1 MVYKNYIL
9 AIVVLAVVGYFGDSL
24 KKYLNGD
31 PKDEYD
37 MVKQYLLNDSPL
49 YGYNRPKLWIHSK
62 YEYNSRKW
70 KSFYSRSSYDLNQP
84 YIHLTIKSIINH
96 CGDDFNVC
104 LIDDETFSK
113 LIPGWDADLSKMC
126 EPIKGH
132 MREIGMAQLLYYYGG
147 MVVPNSFVC
156 CKNLIDLYQD
166 GLGDKSDQFFVTE
179 RVNKHEELVHTQRR
193 RYMPDVYLMG
203 ANKRNKM
210 VKEYVEFLKTLY
222 GCPDYR
228 LSVALPPM
236 SGPPLEKG
244 FSSYSSVFSMGENVV
259 DAKVNLLDAGV
270 GVGGNSGNVR
280 SGNSVSS
287 HVIRRGEEASGLPDL
302 DGPRGVER
310 VQAIYTWES
319 EFTGDVANWLLERVL
334 RQEIGLVGGEFI
346 GVKARDGSPIDL
358 DELLADGFLD
368 VDNGRLYGLFI
379 PAEDLLIRPKY
390 AWFAVLP
397 AYQVLNTHTIV
408 AKYLKLSIIDSADI
422 YQQSVKKNKQK
433 SVVAL

>member
-1 MVYKNYIL
+1 MAYKNYIL
-9 AIVVLAVVGYFGDSL
+9 AIIILAVVGYFGDSF
-24 KKYLNGD
+24 KKYLSGD

-104 LIDDETFSK
+104 LIDDATFSK

-126 EPIKGH
+126 EPIKSH

-156 CKNLIDLYQD
+156 CKNLVDLYQD
-166 GLGDKSDQFFVTE
+166 GLGEKGEQFFVSE
-179 RVNKHEELVHTQRR
+179 RPNKHEEFIHTQRR
-193 RYMPDVYLMG
+193 KYMPDVYFMG

-210 VKEYVEFLKTLY
+210 VKEYVDFLKTLY

-236 SGPPLEKG
+236 SRPPLEK
-244 FSSYSSVFSMGENVV
+244 SVDGVMGDANNV
-259 DAKVNLLDAGV
+259 DSGV
-270 GVGGNSGNVR
+270 GMTI
-280 SGNSVSS
+280 
-287 HVIRRGEEASGLPDL
+287 IRRGEEASGLPDL
-302 DGPRGVER
+302 DGPRGMER
-310 VQAIYTWES
+310 VQSIYTWES

-346 GVKARDGSPIDL
+346 GVKAKDGSTIDL

-368 VDNGRLYGLFI
+368 VDNSRLYGLFI

>member
-1 MVYKNYIL
+1 MAYKNYIL
-9 AIVVLAVVGYFGDSL
+9 AIVILAVVGYFGDSL

-104 LIDDETFSK
+104 LIDDATFSK

-126 EPIKGH
+126 EPMKSH

-156 CKNLIDLYQD
+156 CKNLVDLYQD
-166 GLGDKSDQFFVTE
+166 GLGDGGDQFFVSE
-179 RVNKHEELVHTQRR
+179 RPNKHEEFIHTQRR
-193 RYMPDVYLMG
+193 RYMPDVYFMG

-210 VKEYVEFLKTLY
+210 VKEYVDFLKTLY

-228 LSVALPPM
+228 LSVALPPL
-236 SGPPLEKG
+236 SLPPLEKRG
-244 FSSYSSVFSMGENVV
+244 GDE
-259 DAKVNLLDAGV
+259 DAVAG
-270 GVGGNSGNVR
+270 GVT
-280 SGNSVSS
+280 
-287 HVIRRGEEASGLPDL
+287 ILRRGEEASGLPDL
-302 DGPRGVER
+302 DGPRGMER

-433 SVVAL
+433 SVVSL

>member
-1 MVYKNYIL
+1 
-9 AIVVLAVVGYFGDSL
+9 
-24 KKYLNGD
+24 
-31 PKDEYD
+31 
-37 MVKQYLLNDSPL
+37 
-49 YGYNRPKLWIHSK
+49 
-62 YEYNSRKW
+62 
-70 KSFYSRSSYDLNQP
+70 
-84 YIHLTIKSIINH
+84 
-96 CGDDFNVC
+96 
-104 LIDDETFSK
+104 
-113 LIPGWDADLSKMC
+113 
-126 EPIKGH
+126 
-132 MREIGMAQLLYYYGG
+132 
-147 MVVPNSFVC
+147 
-156 CKNLIDLYQD
+156 
-166 GLGDKSDQFFVTE
+166 
-179 RVNKHEELVHTQRR
+179 
-193 RYMPDVYLMG
+193 MG
-203 ANKRNKM
+203 ANKRNGV
-210 VKEYVEFLKTLY
+210 VKEYVDFLKTLY

-236 SGPPLEKG
+236 SLPPLEK
-244 FSSYSSVFSMGENVV
+244 
-259 DAKVNLLDAGV
+259 
-270 GVGGNSGNVR
+270 R
-280 SGNSVSS
+280 SGEEDAVAGG
-287 HVIRRGEEASGLPDL
+287 VTILRRGEEASGLPDL
-302 DGPRGVER
+302 DGPRGMER

-368 VDNGRLYGLFI
+368 VDNSRLYGLFI

>member
-1 MVYKNYIL
+1 MAYKNYIL

-24 KKYLNGD
+24 KKYLSGD

-84 YIHLTIKSIINH
+84 YIHLTIKSMINH

-104 LIDDETFSK
+104 LIDDATFSK

-126 EPIKGH
+126 EPMKSH

-156 CKNLIDLYQD
+156 CRNLIDLYQD
-166 GLGDKSDQFFVTE
+166 GLGDKGEQFFVSE
-179 RVNKHEELVHTQRR
+179 RPNKHEEFIHTQRR
-193 RYMPDVYLMG
+193 RYMPDVYFMG
-203 ANKRNKM
+203 ANKRNGV
-210 VKEYVEFLKTLY
+210 VKEYVDFLKTLY

-236 SGPPLEKG
+236 SLPPLEK
-244 FSSYSSVFSMGENVV
+244 
-259 DAKVNLLDAGV
+259 
-270 GVGGNSGNVR
+270 R
-280 SGNSVSS
+280 SGEEDAVAGG
-287 HVIRRGEEASGLPDL
+287 VTILRRGEEASGLPDL
-302 DGPRGVER
+302 DGPRGMER

-368 VDNGRLYGLFI
+368 VDNSRLYGLFI

>member
-1 MVYKNYIL
+1 MAYKNYIL
-9 AIVVLAVVGYFGDSL
+9 AIVILAVVGYFGDSL
-24 KKYLNGD
+24 KKYLSGD
-31 PKDEYD
+31 SKDEYH
-37 MVKQYLLNDSPL
+37 MIKQYLLNDSPL

-84 YIHLTIKSIINH
+84 YLHLTIKSIINH

-126 EPIKGH
+126 DPIKSH
-132 MREIGMAQLLYYYGG
+132 IREIGMGQLLYYYGG

-166 GLGDKSDQFFVTE
+166 GLGDKDDQFFVCE
-179 RVNKHEELVHTQRR
+179 RPNKHEDLIHTQRR

-203 ANKRNKM
+203 SNKRNDK
-210 VKEYVEFLKTLY
+210 VKEYVDFLKALY

-228 LSVALPPM
+228 LSVALPSM
-236 SGPPLEKG
+236 SRPPLERG
-244 FSSYSSVFSMGENVV
+244 FSSSVFTGLGDNVI
-259 DAKVNLLDAGV
+259 DANVNLA
-270 GVGGNSGNVR
+270 GNSVV
-280 SGNSVSS
+280 GNSVSGNLYGNS
-287 HVIRRGEEASGLPDL
+287 VSGTVIRRGEEASGLPDL
-302 DGPRGVER
+302 DGPRGIET
-310 VQAIYTWES
+310 VQSIYTWDS
-319 EFTGDVANWLLERVL
+319 EFTGDVANWLLERVQ
-334 RQEIGLVGGEFI
+334 RQEIGLIGGEFV
-346 GVKARDGSPIDL
+346 GVKSKSGTPIDL

-368 VDNGRLYGLFI
+368 VDNNRLYGIFI

-422 YQQSVKKNKQK
+422 YQHSVKKDKQK
-433 SVVAL
+433 SVVSL

>member
-1 MVYKNYIL
+1 MAYKNYIL

-24 KKYLNGD
+24 KKYLSGD
-31 PKDEYD
+31 PKDEYN

-84 YIHLTIKSIINH
+84 YIHLTIKSMINH

-104 LIDDETFSK
+104 LIDDATFSK

-126 EPIKGH
+126 EPMKSH

-156 CKNLIDLYQD
+156 CRNLIDLYQD
-166 GLGDKSDQFFVTE
+166 GLGDKGEQFFVSE
-179 RVNKHEELVHTQRR
+179 RPNKHEEFIHTQRR
-193 RYMPDVYLMG
+193 RYMPDVYFMG

-210 VKEYVEFLKTLY
+210 VKEYVDFLKTLY

-236 SGPPLEKG
+236 SLPPLEKRG
-244 FSSYSSVFSMGENVV
+244 GDEDIV
-259 DAKVNLLDAGV
+259 AG
-270 GVGGNSGNVR
+270 GVT
-280 SGNSVSS
+280 
-287 HVIRRGEEASGLPDL
+287 ITRRGEEASGLPDL
-302 DGPRGVER
+302 DGPRGMER

>member
-1 MVYKNYIL
+1 MAYKNYIL

-24 KKYLNGD
+24 KKYLSGD
-31 PKDEYD
+31 PKDEYN

-84 YIHLTIKSIINH
+84 YIHLTIKSMINH

-104 LIDDETFSK
+104 LIDDATFSK

-126 EPIKGH
+126 EPMKSH

-156 CKNLIDLYQD
+156 CRNLIDLYQD
-166 GLGDKSDQFFVTE
+166 GLGDKGEQFFVSE
-179 RVNKHEELVHTQRR
+179 RPNKHEEFIHTQRR
-193 RYMPDVYLMG
+193 RYMPDVYFMG

-210 VKEYVEFLKTLY
+210 VKEYVDFLKTLY

-236 SGPPLEKG
+236 SLPPLEKRG
-244 FSSYSSVFSMGENVV
+244 GDEDTV
-259 DAKVNLLDAGV
+259 AG
-270 GVGGNSGNVR
+270 GVT
-280 SGNSVSS
+280 
-287 HVIRRGEEASGLPDL
+287 ITRRGEEASGLPDL
-302 DGPRGVER
+302 DGPRGMER

>member
-1 MVYKNYIL
+1 MEYKNYIL
-9 AIVVLAVVGYFGDSL
+9 AIVILAVVGYFGDSL
-24 KKYLNGD
+24 KKYIGGD

-104 LIDDETFSK
+104 LIDDATFSK

-126 EPIKGH
+126 EPIKSH

-166 GLGDKSDQFFVTE
+166 GLGDKSDQFFVSE
-179 RVNKHEELVHTQRR
+179 RPNKHEELVHTQRR

-210 VKEYVEFLKTLY
+210 VKEYVDFLKTLY

-236 SGPPLEKG
+236 SRPPVEKKIG
-244 FSSYSSVFSMGENVV
+244 
-259 DAKVNLLDAGV
+259 GV
-270 GVGGNSGNVR
+270 MDDVIDGMTI
-280 SGNSVSS
+280 
-287 HVIRRGEEASGLPDL
+287 IRRGEEASGLPDL

-310 VQAIYTWES
+310 VQSLYTWES

>member
-1 MVYKNYIL
+1 MAYKNYIL

-24 KKYLNGD
+24 KKYLSGD

-104 LIDDETFSK
+104 LIDDATFSK

-126 EPIKGH
+126 EPMKSH

-156 CKNLIDLYQD
+156 CRNLIDLYQD
-166 GLGDKSDQFFVTE
+166 GLGDKGEQFFVSE
-179 RVNKHEELVHTQRR
+179 RPNKHEEFIHTQRR
-193 RYMPDVYLMG
+193 RYMPDVYFMG
-203 ANKRNKM
+203 ANKRNGV
-210 VKEYVEFLKTLY
+210 VKEYVDFLKTLY

-236 SGPPLEKG
+236 SLPPLEK
-244 FSSYSSVFSMGENVV
+244 
-259 DAKVNLLDAGV
+259 
-270 GVGGNSGNVR
+270 R
-280 SGNSVSS
+280 SGEEDAVAGG
-287 HVIRRGEEASGLPDL
+287 VTILRRGEEASGLPDL
-302 DGPRGVER
+302 DGPRGMER

-368 VDNGRLYGLFI
+368 VDNSRLYGLFI